1 MNHILSSNFLSKG
14 KSCQV
19 TFYLLCLHIKR
30 QRHIGFIVPLLAL
43 PFIIDSKS
51 RADALCLRPAALS
64 TDGILLDSKSRA
76 DALCLRPAALSTDGI
91 LLDSKSRANA
101 LYVRLTPNDFSLKP
115 LETPKCLQAGAWGF
129 CAGFYIFS
137 VTLSL
142 VSARASDA
150 SLCLYSFR
158 LSFCLSLSSAL
169 IFASLALTL
178 SISSGFS
185 AESTIRT
192 TRLFT
197 I

>member
-14 KSCQV
+14 KSYQV

-51 RADALCLRPAALS
+51 RAD
-64 TDGILLDSKSRA
+64 
-76 DALCLRPAALSTDGI
+76 
-91 LLDSKSRANA
+91 A

>member
-43 PFIIDSKS
+43 PFITDSKS
-51 RADALCLRPAALS
+51 RAD
-64 TDGILLDSKSRA
+64 
-76 DALCLRPAALSTDGI
+76 
-91 LLDSKSRANA
+91 A

>member
-1 MNHILSSNFLSKG
+1 VNHILSSNFLSKG

-51 RADALCLRPAALS
+51 RAE
-64 TDGILLDSKSRA
+64 
-76 DALCLRPAALSTDGI
+76 
-91 LLDSKSRANA
+91 A

-129 CAGFYIFS
+129 CTGFYIFS

>member
-1 MNHILSSNFLSKG
+1 MSIFILKLI
-14 KSCQV
+14 
-19 TFYLLCLHIKR
+19 LLCLHIKR

-51 RADALCLRPAALS
+51 RAD
-64 TDGILLDSKSRA
+64 
-76 DALCLRPAALSTDGI
+76 
-91 LLDSKSRANA
+91 A

>member
-1 MNHILSSNFLSKG
+1 MTHIVSSNFLSKG

-19 TFYLLCLHIKR
+19 TFYLLCLHRKR

-51 RADALCLRPAALS
+51 RAD
-64 TDGILLDSKSRA
+64 
-76 DALCLRPAALSTDGI
+76 
-91 LLDSKSRANA
+91 A

>member
-51 RADALCLRPAALS
+51 RADAL
-64 TDGILLDSKSRA
+64 
-76 DALCLRPAALSTDGI
+76 
-91 LLDSKSRANA
+91 
-101 LYVRLTPNDFSLKP
+101 YVRLTPNDFSLKP

-142 VSARASDA
+142 VSARARDA

-158 LSFCLSLSSAL
+158 LSFCLCLSSAL

>member
-51 RADALCLRPAALS
+51 RADAL
-64 TDGILLDSKSRA
+64 
-76 DALCLRPAALSTDGI
+76 
-91 LLDSKSRANA
+91 
-101 LYVRLTPNDFSLKP
+101 YVRLTPNDFSLKP

-129 CAGFYIFS
+129 CARFYIFS

>member
-51 RADALCLRPAALS
+51 RADAL
-64 TDGILLDSKSRA
+64 
-76 DALCLRPAALSTDGI
+76 
-91 LLDSKSRANA
+91 
-101 LYVRLTPNDFSLKP
+101 YVRLTPNDFSLKP

-142 VSARASDA
+142 VSARARDV

>member
-51 RADALCLRPAALS
+51 RADAL
-64 TDGILLDSKSRA
+64 
-76 DALCLRPAALSTDGI
+76 
-91 LLDSKSRANA
+91 
-101 LYVRLTPNDFSLKP
+101 YVRLTPNDFSLKP
-115 LETPKCLQAGAWGF
+115 LEPPKCLQAGAWGF

-142 VSARASDA
+142 VSARARDA

>member
-43 PFIIDSKS
+43 PVIIDSKS
-51 RADALCLRPAALS
+51 R
-64 TDGILLDSKSRA
+64 TD
-76 DALCLRPAALSTDGI
+76 
-91 LLDSKSRANA
+91 A

>member
-14 KSCQV
+14 KSCQI

-51 RADALCLRPAALS
+51 RAD
-64 TDGILLDSKSRA
+64 
-76 DALCLRPAALSTDGI
+76 
-91 LLDSKSRANA
+91 A

>member
-51 RADALCLRPAALS
+51 RADAL
-64 TDGILLDSKSRA
+64 
-76 DALCLRPAALSTDGI
+76 
-91 LLDSKSRANA
+91 
-101 LYVRLTPNDFSLKP
+101 YVRLTPNDFSLKP

-142 VSARASDA
+142 VSARARDA

-178 SISSGFS
+178 SIFSGFS

>member
-51 RADALCLRPAALS
+51 RA
-64 TDGILLDSKSRA
+64 
-76 DALCLRPAALSTDGI
+76 
-91 LLDSKSRANA
+91 NA

-129 CAGFYIFS
+129 CARFYIFS

>member
-51 RADALCLRPAALS
+51 RADAL
-64 TDGILLDSKSRA
+64 
-76 DALCLRPAALSTDGI
+76 
-91 LLDSKSRANA
+91 
-101 LYVRLTPNDFSLKP
+101 YVRLTPNDFSLKP

-142 VSARASDA
+142 VSARARDA

-169 IFASLALTL
+169 IFASLALTQ

>member
-1 MNHILSSNFLSKG
+1 MNHILSSSFLSKG

-51 RADALCLRPAALS
+51 RAD
-64 TDGILLDSKSRA
+64 
-76 DALCLRPAALSTDGI
+76 
-91 LLDSKSRANA
+91 A

>member
-51 RADALCLRPAALS
+51 RADAL
-64 TDGILLDSKSRA
+64 
-76 DALCLRPAALSTDGI
+76 
-91 LLDSKSRANA
+91 
-101 LYVRLTPNDFSLKP
+101 YVRLTPNDFSLKP
-115 LETPKCLQAGAWGF
+115 LEIPKCLQAGAWGF

>member
-30 QRHIGFIVPLLAL
+30 QRHFGFIVPLLAL
-43 PFIIDSKS
+43 PFII
-51 RADALCLRPAALS
+51 
-64 TDGILLDSKSRA
+64 
-76 DALCLRPAALSTDGI
+76 
-91 LLDSKSRANA
+91 DSKSRANA

>member
-51 RADALCLRPAALS
+51 RADAL
-64 TDGILLDSKSRA
+64 
-76 DALCLRPAALSTDGI
+76 
-91 LLDSKSRANA
+91 
-101 LYVRLTPNDFSLKP
+101 YVRLTPNDFSLKP

-129 CAGFYIFS
+129 CARFYIFS

-185 AESTIRT
+185 AESTIRA

>member
-14 KSCQV
+14 KSCQL

-51 RADALCLRPAALS
+51 RAD
-64 TDGILLDSKSRA
+64 
-76 DALCLRPAALSTDGI
+76 
-91 LLDSKSRANA
+91 A

>member
-43 PFIIDSKS
+43 PFII
-51 RADALCLRPAALS
+51 
-64 TDGILLDSKSRA
+64 
-76 DALCLRPAALSTDGI
+76 
-91 LLDSKSRANA
+91 DSKSRANA

>member
-91 LLDSKSRANA
+91 LLDSKSRADA

-142 VSARASDA
+142 VSARARDA

>member
-51 RADALCLRPAALS
+51 RA
-64 TDGILLDSKSRA
+64 
-76 DALCLRPAALSTDGI
+76 
-91 LLDSKSRANA
+91 NA

-115 LETPKCLQAGAWGF
+115 LEPPKCLQAGAWGF

-142 VSARASDA
+142 VSARARDA

>member
-76 DALCLRPAALSTDGI
+76 NALCLRPAALSTDGI

>member
-51 RADALCLRPAALS
+51 RADAL
-64 TDGILLDSKSRA
+64 
-76 DALCLRPAALSTDGI
+76 
-91 LLDSKSRANA
+91 
-101 LYVRLTPNDFSLKP
+101 YVRLTPNDFSLKP

-129 CAGFYIFS
+129 CVGFYIFS

-142 VSARASDA
+142 VSARARDA

>member
-51 RADALCLRPAALS
+51 RAD
-64 TDGILLDSKSRA
+64 
-76 DALCLRPAALSTDGI
+76 
-91 LLDSKSRANA
+91 A

>member
-51 RADALCLRPAALS
+51 RADAL
-64 TDGILLDSKSRA
+64 
-76 DALCLRPAALSTDGI
+76 
-91 LLDSKSRANA
+91 
-101 LYVRLTPNDFSLKP
+101 YVRLTPNDFSLKP

-129 CAGFYIFS
+129 CARFYIFS

-150 SLCLYSFR
+150 SICLYSFR

>member
-1 MNHILSSNFLSKG
+1 MCAYTCTRPLFHKLLYTWFTVYTVNHILSSNFLSKG
-14 KSCQV
+14 QSCQV

-51 RADALCLRPAALS
+51 RAD
-64 TDGILLDSKSRA
+64 
-76 DALCLRPAALSTDGI
+76 
-91 LLDSKSRANA
+91 A

>member
-51 RADALCLRPAALS
+51 RAD
-64 TDGILLDSKSRA
+64 
-76 DALCLRPAALSTDGI
+76 
-91 LLDSKSRANA
+91 A

-150 SLCLYSFR
+150 SLCLYSLR

>member
-30 QRHIGFIVPLLAL
+30 QRHIGFIGPLLAL

-51 RADALCLRPAALS
+51 RAD
-64 TDGILLDSKSRA
+64 
-76 DALCLRPAALSTDGI
+76 
-91 LLDSKSRANA
+91 A

>member
-51 RADALCLRPAALS
+51 RADAL
-64 TDGILLDSKSRA
+64 
-76 DALCLRPAALSTDGI
+76 
-91 LLDSKSRANA
+91 
-101 LYVRLTPNDFSLKP
+101 YVRLTPNDFSLKP

-142 VSARASDA
+142 VSARARDA

-169 IFASLALTL
+169 IFAALALTL

>member
-1 MNHILSSNFLSKG
+1 MNHILSSDFLSKG

-51 RADALCLRPAALS
+51 RADAL
-64 TDGILLDSKSRA
+64 
-76 DALCLRPAALSTDGI
+76 
-91 LLDSKSRANA
+91 
-101 LYVRLTPNDFSLKP
+101 YVRLTPNDFSLKP

-129 CAGFYIFS
+129 CARFYIFS

>member
-1 MNHILSSNFLSKG
+1 MHTSFFAQFYHLLSNYFLSKE

-19 TFYLLCLHIKR
+19 TFSHFVSSKYVVDKFFQLPICIKKTMPHHTY
-30 QRHIGFIVPLLAL
+30 QYGVDTAF
-43 PFIIDSKS
+43 FIIDLKFHS
-51 RADALCLRPAALS
+51 R
-64 TDGILLDSKSRA
+64 
-76 DALCLRPAALSTDGI
+76 
-91 LLDSKSRANA
+91 
-101 LYVRLTPNDFSLKP
+101 
-115 LETPKCLQAGAWGF
+115 
-129 CAGFYIFS
+129 FYIFS

-142 VSARASDA
+142 VRARARDA

>member
-1 MNHILSSNFLSKG
+1 M
-14 KSCQV
+14 
-19 TFYLLCLHIKR
+19 CLHIKR

-51 RADALCLRPAALS
+51 RAVALCLRPAALS

-76 DALCLRPAALSTDGI
+76 D
-91 LLDSKSRANA
+91 A

-142 VSARASDA
+142 VSARARDA

>member
-19 TFYLLCLHIKR
+19 TFYLLCLYIKR

-51 RADALCLRPAALS
+51 RAV
-64 TDGILLDSKSRA
+64 
-76 DALCLRPAALSTDGI
+76 
-91 LLDSKSRANA
+91 A

>member
-1 MNHILSSNFLSKG
+1 MNHILSSTFLSKG

-51 RADALCLRPAALS
+51 RADAL
-64 TDGILLDSKSRA
+64 
-76 DALCLRPAALSTDGI
+76 
-91 LLDSKSRANA
+91 
-101 LYVRLTPNDFSLKP
+101 YVRLTPNDFSLKP

-142 VSARASDA
+142 VSARARDA

>member
-51 RADALCLRPAALS
+51 RADAL
-64 TDGILLDSKSRA
+64 
-76 DALCLRPAALSTDGI
+76 
-91 LLDSKSRANA
+91 
-101 LYVRLTPNDFSLKP
+101 YVRLTPNDFSLKP

-137 VTLSL
+137 VPLSL

>member
-1 MNHILSSNFLSKG
+1 VNHILSSNFLSKG

-51 RADALCLRPAALS
+51 RAE
-64 TDGILLDSKSRA
+64 
-76 DALCLRPAALSTDGI
+76 
-91 LLDSKSRANA
+91 A

-142 VSARASDA
+142 VSARARDA

>member
-43 PFIIDSKS
+43 SFIIDSKS
-51 RADALCLRPAALS
+51 RAD
-64 TDGILLDSKSRA
+64 
-76 DALCLRPAALSTDGI
+76 
-91 LLDSKSRANA
+91 A

-142 VSARASDA
+142 VSARARDA

>member
-51 RADALCLRPAALS
+51 RADAP
-64 TDGILLDSKSRA
+64 
-76 DALCLRPAALSTDGI
+76 
-91 LLDSKSRANA
+91 
-101 LYVRLTPNDFSLKP
+101 YVRLTPNDFSLKP

-129 CAGFYIFS
+129 CARFYIFS

>member
-76 DALCLRPAALSTDGI
+76 NALCLRPAALSTDGI
-91 LLDSKSRANA
+91 LLDSKSRADA